1 MTFNNLPAS
10 LQSVIQ
16 QNFLERAFMQAL
28 RANLGFRAIAD
39 KEPFKAG
46 IGETVTKTRR
56 GLLSPKTTP
65 ISTPANTDITSGLTA
80 NNYSVEQFTLGI
92 AQYADMMQLNLV
104 ANAVAIVPQF
114 LQNVSAQGEQ
124 AARTIDM
131 LAQQALFNSYMGGQ
145 TRVITTLGSN
155 GATIHVDDIRGFQTT
170 LNTEGQPVA
179 ISSSFTVAC
188 TVNGTAHTLQSSAA
202 DGSNISTAPGGIS
215 GTLTFGDNVTTG
227 DGTAGNTV
235 LSSVAPSIIRPN
247 LTATTG
253 MALNTFV
260 IPSGPQ
266 GLMTVA
272 MVLAAKAQLRL
283 NNVQPMRDGRFILY
297 ADPAH
302 LTGIYQDNAFQRFFV
317 GDNKS
322 DEWKIGVVGELLG
335 VKVVETNLNPVQSL
349 TLTSGAVANVRRGIL
364 CGQGALVEGEFT
376 RTGYAELNRASPE
389 DPAITIVDGVAHI
402 TREPLDVLQQ
412 ILTTAW
418 SYIGGFVVPS
428 DTTANPTVLPTAT
441 NAAYKRACIIE
452 SL

>member
-16 QNFLERAFMQAL
+16 QNYLERAFMQAL

-39 KEPFKAG
+39 KEAFKAG
-46 IGETVTKTRR
+46 IGETITKTRR
-56 GLLSPKTTP
+56 GLLAPKTTP
-65 ISTPANTDITSGLTA
+65 IATPANTDITSGLTA

-92 AQYADMMQLNLV
+92 AQYADMMQLNV
-104 ANAVAIVPQF
+104 VTTGVAIVPQF
-114 LQNVSAQGEQ
+114 LQNVAAQGEQ
-124 AARTIDM
+124 AARTVDM

-155 GATIHVDDIRGFQTT
+155 GATIHVDDIRGFQQT
-170 LNTEGQPVA
+170 LNSEGQPIA
-179 ISSSFTVAC
+179 ISSSNTVAC
-188 TVNGTAHTLQSSAA
+188 TVNGAAHTLQSSTV

-215 GTLTFGDNVTTG
+215 GTLTFGDNVLIA

-235 LSSVAPSIIRPN
+235 LSSVAPAIIRPN
-247 LTATTG
+247 LTPTTA
-253 MALNTFV
+253 MAGNTSV
-260 IPSGPQ
+260 IPTGPQ

-272 MVLAAKAQLRL
+272 MVLAGKAQLRL
-283 NNVQPMRDGRFILY
+283 NNVMPMRDGRFILY

-335 VKVVETNLNPVQSL
+335 VKVVETNLNPVQVL
-349 TLTSGAVANVRRGIL
+349 GGNTVRRAIL

-389 DPAITIVDGVAHI
+389 DPSITIVDGIAHI

-412 ILTTAW
+412 VLTMAW
-418 SYIGGFVVPS
+418 SYIGGFVTPT
-428 DTTANPTVLPTAT
+428 DTTANPNVLPTAT
-441 NAAYKRACIIE
+441 NAAYKRAVIVE